1 MVVVTGASRGLGNA
15 IAKRLRSNGVEVVGI
30 ARSIEHLNYECVQ
43 CDVSDYLSVKSAAK
57 TVKKM
62 GRQISAVVNAAG
74 IASMNLALMSDQN
87 TTQNII
93 QTNLLGTIF
102 CCQLFAPIM
111 LRQNRG
117 CFINFSTIAVPLA
130 LKGESIYVAS
140 KAGVEAFS
148 RTFAREVADFN
159 LRVNCISPGP
169 INTDLV
175 EGLDADQINKVASQQ
190 IIQKQFMQSDVCDLV
205 ELLLDPRASSISGQV
220 IHVGGV

>member
-1 MVVVTGASRGLGNA
+1 
-15 IAKRLRSNGVEVVGI
+15 
-30 ARSIEHLNYECVQ
+30 
-43 CDVSDYLSVKSAAK
+43 
-57 TVKKM
+57 
-62 GRQISAVVNAAG
+62 
-74 IASMNLALMSDQN
+74 
-87 TTQNII
+87 
-93 QTNLLGTIF
+93 
-102 CCQLFAPIM
+102 M
-111 LRQNRG
+111 LRQNDG

-175 EGLDADQINKVASQQ
+175 EGLNADQINKVASQQ

-205 ELLLDPRASSISGQV
+205 ELLLDPKASSISGQV